1 MMPQISVSNLTFAYE
16 GSYDNVFENASFVID
31 TDWKLGFV
39 GRNGRGKTTFLKLL
53 TGAYDCSGAI
63 AAPSVQFRYFPYEVD
78 PAAIAIEAVRQ
89 VFPDLADWE
98 LVRELNLLGVSEEA
112 LYRPFGTLSPGER
125 TKVLLSALFLG
136 ENASPLID
144 EPTNH
149 LDARG
154 RQALGEYLK
163 GKRGF
168 ILVSH
173 DRALLDSCTD
183 HTLSINKATIE
194 VTAGSFS
201 VWYSEKQK
209 RERFERSENER
220 LKKDI
225 KRLKAAAEQSRRWA
239 DEVESVKL
247 GKKKAALGNTE
258 ERAYIAEQSRRM
270 QQRRKNLERRQQQA
284 IREKSALLK
293 DVEETEPLKLFPL
306 RYHAERLARFLGV
319 SLSYGERTV
328 LSNVTFDIRR
338 GDRIALAG
346 PNGCG
351 KTSLI
356 RLFSENPPAHS
367 GTVEI
372 GSGLKLSFVPQD
384 SSFLSGAPEAYARYR
399 GIDVSLFFAIL
410 RKMGFSREQFEKEM
424 ASCSAG
430 QRKKVLIAA
439 SLCESA
445 HLYIWDEPLNYIDL
459 QSRMQ
464 IEELLLKFAPTMLFV
479 EHDRAFCANIAT
491 KTVQL

>member
-1 MMPQISVSNLTFAYE
+1 MPQIAVSNLTFAYE
-16 GSYDNVFENASFVID
+16 GSYDNVFENVSFVID

-53 TGAYDCSGAI
+53 TGSYDYSGSI
-63 AAPSVQFRYFPYEVD
+63 QAPALAFRYFPYAVD
-78 PAAIAIEAVRQ
+78 GTAIAIEAVRN

-98 LVRELNLLGVSEEA
+98 LLREMNLLGVPEEA
-112 LYRPFGTLSPGER
+112 LYRPFCTLSPGER
-125 TKVLLSALFLG
+125 TKALLGALFLG
-136 ENASPLID
+136 ENAFPLID

-149 LDARG
+149 LDVRG
-154 RQALGEYLK
+154 REALGVYLR

-183 HTLSINKATIE
+183 HTLSINKSSIE

-201 VWYSEKQK
+201 VWHEEKQK
-209 RERFERSENER
+209 RERFELSENER

-284 IREKSALLK
+284 ISEKSALLK
-293 DVEETEPLKLFPL
+293 DVEENEPLKLFPL
-306 RYHAERLARFLGV
+306 RYHAGRIARFLDV
-319 SLSYGERTV
+319 SLSYGGRTV
-328 LSNVTFDIRR
+328 LSNITFDIRR
-338 GDRIALAG
+338 GDRVALVG
-346 PNGCG
+346 PNGSG

-356 RLFSENPPAHS
+356 RLFSDTPPAFS

-372 GSGLKLSFVPQD
+372 GSGLKLSLVPQD
-384 SSFLSGAPEAYARYR
+384 ASFLSGAPEAYARHR

-410 RKMGFSREQFEKEM
+410 RKLGFSREQFEKDM
-424 ASCSAG
+424 ASYSAG
-430 QRKKVLIAA
+430 QKKKVLIAA

-464 IEELLLKFAPTMLFV
+464 IEELLIKFAPTMLFV

-491 KTVQL
+491 KTVRL